1 MRVSEY
7 KSYHHGEVSEPIV
20 WGQLAV
26 VVLEGEDSCY
36 ALQIRTYRGQGVA
49 QQGVKKSEH
58 AIVYNGRRA
67 LPTPHA
73 GEVPK
78 RGEAGMLPIAIRV
91 DMDQADY
98 YLDPRS
104 RVDFGH
110 MITVERSARVQSFG
124 MVNRDSLP
132 ALQHYFSM
140 VSGGLTAGG
149 TYLSR
154 GDKHMIA
161 DQKRNVEEDGVN
173 DDDDEDEDEDG
184 EQSDSE

>member
-1 MRVSEY
+1 MYKRYHNGINDPEPEFARV
-7 KSYHHGEVSEPIV
+7 
-20 WGQLAV
+20 QQAV
-26 VVLEGEDSCY
+26 VILEGEDSCY
-36 ALQIRTYRGQGVA
+36 ALPIRTYGGQGVA
-49 QQGVKKSEH
+49 KQGVKKSEH
-58 AIVYNGRRA
+58 AIVYDGRRA
-67 LPTPHA
+67 PPTPHT
-73 GEVPK
+73 GEIHG

-91 DMDQADY
+91 DVDHADY
-98 YLDPRS
+98 HLDPQS

-110 MITVERSARVQSFG
+110 KINVGRSDRVKSFG
-124 MVNRDSLP
+124 IVNRDSLP
-132 ALQHYFSM
+132 ALQYYFSM

-149 TYLSR
+149 TNPSR